1 MTKTIAVQLYGH
13 PGNNAV
19 VRMPDRENPG
29 VVIQADTLWT
39 LAKNARELSDRLRS
53 GKRLPDAVD
62 EAEALAERLE
72 EMLARL
78 RSEVAAAGEQI
89 CK

>member
-1 MTKTIAVQLYGH
+1 
-13 PGNNAV
+13 
-19 VRMPDRENPG
+19 

-62 EAEALAERLE
+62 EAEALAERADSGRCRPLIPE
-72 EMLARL
+72 H
-78 RSEVAAAGEQI
+78 AGPRAL
-89 CK
+89 